1 MQESLRK
8 GVQRRE
14 REGNKKIHLL
24 RSVEISQVGVQDISP
39 VQELKNKRY
48 SLVKMMRSIT
58 MQKRE
63 DKSEQSLDRCYNCL
77 EWVWH
82 HEKNEEHLQN
92 EKREKRTE
100 IFK

>member
-1 MQESLRK
+1 MMK
-8 GVQRRE
+8 
-14 REGNKKIHLL
+14 
-24 RSVEISQVGVQDISP
+24 SV
-39 VQELKNKRY
+39 
-48 SLVKMMRSIT
+48 T
-58 MQKRE
+58 MQIRE

-100 IFK
+100 KFQMREE